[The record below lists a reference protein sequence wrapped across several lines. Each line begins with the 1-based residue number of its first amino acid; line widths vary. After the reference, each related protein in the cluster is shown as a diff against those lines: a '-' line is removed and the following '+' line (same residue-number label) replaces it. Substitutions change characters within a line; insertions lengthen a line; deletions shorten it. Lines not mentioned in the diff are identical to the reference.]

1 MRVIS
6 FFAFFILLIIA
17 AAASFGYAD
26 DNNNN
31 NHAQPEKQEIITR
44 TIRIE
49 GSPEKPR
56 VIFIVPKARL
66 WDVNISH
73 KSFLKEL
80 LEPAY
85 PGLSIAG
92 SGSKK

>member
-17 AAASFGYAD
+17 AAFGYAGD
-26 DNNNN
+26 DNNN
-31 NHAQPEKQEIITR
+31 NHAQPEKQEIISR

>member
-1 MRVIS
+1 MRVMV
-6 FFAFFILLIIA
+6 FFILFITA
-17 AAASFGYAD
+17 TASFVYAD
-26 DNNNN
+26 DKPE
-31 NHAQPEKQEIITR
+31 QPEKQEIISR

-49 GSPEKPR
+49 GSSEKPR

-66 WDVNISH
+66 WDSNIGH

>member
-1 MRVIS
+1 MRVMA
-6 FFAFFILLIIA
+6 FFAFFILLIIVA
-17 AAASFGYAD
+17 AAFFGYAD
-26 DNNNN
+26 DNNNL
-31 NHAQPEKQEIITR
+31 AQPEKQEIISR

-66 WDVNISH
+66 WDGNISH

-85 PGLSIAG
+85 TGLSIAG